1 MSSSSSYYHNGHC
14 FRAQHHQDIYQ
25 QYIHKKGV
33 TPEKQFD
40 LQEGQYPEITEQI
53 GLRGWKRLSKLRTK
67 ISKALV
73 HEFYA
78 NAVRIEEELASGE
91 DYPYTSYVR
100 GVELDFSA
108 AKIREVLRI
117 RFMTQGVETDF
128 KTRQMEDQRLEEV
141 IRDICIPG
149 ARWKMSSSQLPHPIQ
164 LRRQD
169 LTPVARGW
177 VELIIYSMIPIG
189 NKSEIAVARAVLI
202 HSIIKGMILYKEAGV
217 PMGEF
222 KDTEKIQV
230 AKPITARG
238 MTTTRGRIINQ
249 PQDQPMEE
257 DEDGNDAA
265 NQFANHDQDQEMHF
279 EAARAEE
286 DHHQHHDQ
294 PHFEDYESN
303 FQQFKENKQQG
314 FQFLNE
320 ELASMMIRHEQ
331 LFENMKNAQSQYLE
345 ELKSLRT
352 RQDEMVNQ
360 RNNFYKQIKR
370 EQEKTIKEIEEVKKF
385 QVNQT
390 LMGAHRTPVEKV
402 EEKVHETRN
411 EIDAWIL

>member
-1 MSSSSSYYHNGHC
+1 MSSSSSYYHNEHC

-25 QYIHKKGV
+25 QYIYKKGV
-33 TPEKQFD
+33 TLEKQFD
-40 LQEGQYPEITEQI
+40 LQEEQYPEIAEQI
-53 GLRGWKRLSKLRTK
+53 GLRGCKRLSKPRTK

-78 NAVRIEEELASGE
+78 NTVRTEEELASGE

-100 GVELDFSA
+100 GVKVDFSA

-117 RFMTQGVETDF
+117 RIMTQGTETDF

-141 IRDICIPG
+141 IRDICMPG
-149 ARWKMSSSQLPHPIQ
+149 ARWKMSSTQPPHPIQ

-177 VELIIYSMIPIG
+177 AEFIIHSMIPIG
-189 NKSEIAVARAVLI
+189 KKFEITVARAVLI
-202 HSIIKGMILYKEAGV
+202 HSIIKGHYMRVEELIADNIAEDGV

-230 AKPITARG
+230 AKLITARV

-257 DEDGNDAA
+257 DEDDNDAA

-279 EAARAEE
+279 EAA
-286 DHHQHHDQ
+286 
-294 PHFEDYESN
+294 
-303 FQQFKENKQQG
+303 
-314 FQFLNE
+314 
-320 ELASMMIRHEQ
+320 
-331 LFENMKNAQSQYLE
+331 
-345 ELKSLRT
+345 
-352 RQDEMVNQ
+352 
-360 RNNFYKQIKR
+360 
-370 EQEKTIKEIEEVKKF
+370 
-385 QVNQT
+385 
-390 LMGAHRTPVEKV
+390 
-402 EEKVHETRN
+402 
-411 EIDAWIL
+411 